1 MHKLVA
7 LYEEIVEALGVR
19 RLAREACARLPAPA
33 GPLLLLGLG
42 KVAAEL
48 CEGARDALGP
58 CEAVLAVP
66 KNAPDLDWIS
76 AISSGVI
83 RLSVLMERSASEMY
97 CGPSACTRVLTATS
111 CPVTSVSST

>member
-33 GPLLLLGLG
+33 GRPLLLGLG

-66 KNAPDLDWIS
+66 KNAPEVDG
-76 AISSGVI
+76 ARVI
-83 RLSVLMERSASEMY
+83 RGGHPLPDEGSLEAGRALLE
-97 CGPSACTRVLTATS
+97 AA
-111 CPVTSVSST
+111 